1 MALIRPSSI
10 QTRLTAGIGAAVAL
24 LVTLM
29 GAYWVQRN
37 ERDLLD
43 ALDARAAA
51 TAQLAARGLA
61 APVWNLDSQTIGNL
75 LDAVLA
81 DSEVQS
87 VELTAS
93 GLDSKTL
100 HRDRQPHAEA
110 ALWREEPVLYRT
122 DPQQATARFIGTVR
136 LGFNHA
142 RLRAAAAEARVFA
155 LAVLAAVLMAVVA
168 ASWWIVAAW
177 CAGRWRVWASWPNG
191 WPAVRWAPRWPA
203 PARTRSAPSRGN
215 STP

>member
-1 MALIRPSSI
+1 MNLRKGEFAFKGDFQYLRGRII
-10 QTRLTAGIGAAVAL
+10 QLSVGIAAVVL

-37 ERDLLD
+37 QRNQRDLLD

-110 ALWREEPVLYRT
+110 AL
-122 DPQQATARFIGTVR
+122 
-136 LGFNHA
+136 
-142 RLRAAAAEARVFA
+142 
-155 LAVLAAVLMAVVA
+155 
-168 ASWWIVAAW
+168 
-177 CAGRWRVWASWPNG
+177 
-191 WPAVRWAPRWPA
+191 
-203 PARTRSAPSRGN
+203 
-215 STP
+215 